1 MELNV
6 FMREL
11 ESALVQRGIPNETAL
26 RHVANLKRT
35 FTSDDLSEIE
45 AIRSPDQI
53 SDLADSIASILNRS
67 RAGQIPAQPEYPQAP
82 VQNAPVQTVLPVQN
96 DAPDYADEPLIL
108 PPQEYPERPVQE
120 RIQPDRRQ
128 QAVKRQDELLPDDRY
143 EQEDEPDP
151 TPPRRPRK
159 ARNAAPEQP
168 ARKSRGSVDDYFEYA
183 PDASPSTKGMIL
195 FWVGLFITLPIT
207 LGIAVAVFGVFAVLF
222 VALAALIVASIAA
235 VIALVAGGAVTSL
248 VAVVFGITQLFHI
261 GGGTVIAGI
270 YEIGLGVMVAG
281 IVLFLAVLLYN
292 FAIRFLPWLMSK
304 MGHFL
309 GFLCGK
315 AKDLFLYV
323 RRECY
328 QL

>member
-11 ESALVQRGIPNETAL
+11 ESALVQRGIPNDTAL

-53 SDLADSIASILNRS
+53 GELADSIASILNRS
-67 RAGQIPAQPEYPQAP
+67 RAGQIPSQPDYPQSPAE
-82 VQNAPVQTVLPVQN
+82 NAPIETILPAQNEQEAPLVLPVQEI
-96 DAPDYADEPLIL
+96 AD
-108 PPQEYPERPVQE
+108 RPVQD
-120 RIQPDRRQ
+120 RIQTGGASGGRQ
-128 QAVKRQDELLPDDRY
+128 KQAGRDDAYPSDKRYGTEDDY
-143 EQEDEPDP
+143 EPSP
-151 TPPRRPRK
+151 ARRPRK
-159 ARNAAPEQP
+159 AKAAEPSARNA
-168 ARKSRGSVDDYFEYA
+168 RGSVDDYFEYA

-195 FWVGLFITLPIT
+195 FWVGLFVTMPIT

-222 VALAALIVASIAA
+222 VALAALIVASIAV

-292 FAIRFLPWLMSK
+292 FAIRFLPWLMTK
-304 MGHFL
+304 LGHFL